1 MNVVGWWASGLFQLL
16 SLFAMYS
23 NFSMISMCDFDN
35 QEKSYVLKYNSSVY
49 LSFFSL
55 EGMTIP
61 QTKKKNPKQNCA
73 WIILVSTSSH
83 RRLPALLS
91 SPCPRSQS
99 PVSNGWGLRA
109 GTRFWR
115 EQAAAGASPGCP
127 VVKTVLPRQGTLV
140 QALVGKPRSRMPCG
154 MAKKKPIFW
163 FKVAVVKA
171 REKVVLKNQ

>member
-61 QTKKKNPKQNCA
+61 QTKKKTQNKTALESFLSPLPSTGQGKQTC
-73 WIILVSTSSH
+73 
-83 RRLPALLS
+83 
-91 SPCPRSQS
+91 
-99 PVSNGWGLRA
+99 
-109 GTRFWR
+109 
-115 EQAAAGASPGCP
+115 
-127 VVKTVLPRQGTLV
+127 
-140 QALVGKPRSRMPCG
+140 
-154 MAKKKPIFW
+154 KKYR
-163 FKVAVVKA
+163 VN
-171 REKVVLKNQ
+171 E